1 MARKYDNRKL
11 YLLLMGTCATLI
23 ILAWFVVR
31 LFSIPAAVAMS
42 AVAAVL
48 PPAAAIVA
56 NWGHDRR

>member
-1 MARKYDNRKL
+1 MARQYDNRKL
-11 YLLLMGTCATLI
+11 YVLLMGSCVTLI

-48 PPAAAIVA
+48 PPAAVIVA
-56 NWGHDRR
+56 NWGQDKR